1 MAQTITVT
9 LLTAGDGHDSS
20 TTYTLSAATG
30 TVTLPGGGAA
40 TGITKSQ
47 LESGITVEV
56 SDDSVT
62 SVTATVDGGNT
73 CIGTNASDS
82 WGLTPTPTPTVT
94 PATPTPTG
102 TTTPTVTPGITP
114 TPTVTVTPIT
124 PTPTNTPTV
133 TPGITPTPTVTVTPV
148 TPTPTNTPTPT
159 DPTPVATPTP
169 TGTTTPTVTTQITP
183 TPITPTPTVTEL
195 SPTLTPTPTPT
206 TTSECIRYELIHPSG
221 IGSSTFTYTG
231 CGDNLGD
238 NSITLTENDGPVYK
252 CSTSVP
258 NVDNINGEITVLG
271 PCTGPAPTPTP
282 TPTVTPATPT
292 PTSTPTPTD
301 PTPVATP
308 TPTVTATPTPT
319 STVAGDCREY
329 TVSNSGGST
338 VGFSYTDCNTGLG
351 TGASLDPAGQAGA
364 IVTICS
370 TTPPNLSSQP
380 ALSYTDNGLCPVVT
394 PTPTTTTTPTPTTT
408 ESQYTEFN
416 GNNEAGNFSSAC
428 DQQLEWDTTYFHNG
442 VGTLPQIGDT
452 VFTFGGGQYRVI
464 NAGFY
469 GIGEIF
475 DPSATYRMEI
485 NVNGQVS
492 GFEACTEFN

>member
-1 MAQTITVT
+1 MAQTITVRI
-9 LLTAGDGHDSS
+9 LTAGDGHNSS
-20 TTYTLSAATG
+20 TTYTLSATSG

-40 TGITKSQ
+40 SGITKS
-47 LESGITVEV
+47 LLDAGVTVVV
-56 SDDSVT
+56 SDDSIT
-62 SVTATVDGGNT
+62 SITATVDGGDT
-73 CIGTNASDS
+73 CIGTSTSDS
-82 WGLTPTPTPTVT
+82 WAVNPTPTPTPTVTVTPVTPTPTGTATPTVSPGITPTPTSTPVTPTPTGTTTPTTTPGVTPTPTVT
-94 PATPTPTG
+94 PATPTPTS
-102 TTTPTVTPGITP
+102 TPVTP
-114 TPTVTVTPIT
+114 TPTVTPA
-124 PTPTNTPTV
+124 
-133 TPGITPTPTVTVTPV
+133 TPTPTVTPA

-169 TGTTTPTVTTQITP
+169 T
-183 TPITPTPTVTEL
+183 
-195 SPTLTPTPTPT
+195 
-206 TTSECIRYELIHPSG
+206 
-221 IGSSTFTYTG
+221 
-231 CGDNLGD
+231 
-238 NSITLTENDGPVYK
+238 
-252 CSTSVP
+252 
-258 NVDNINGEITVLG
+258 
-271 PCTGPAPTPTP
+271 
-282 TPTVTPATPT
+282 VTPATPT
-292 PTSTPTPTD
+292 PTNTPTPTD

-416 GNNEAGNFSSAC
+416 GNNEAGDFISAC

-469 GIGEIF
+469 GIGELF

-492 GFEACTEFN
+492 GLEACSEIN

>member
-1 MAQTITVT
+1 MAQTITVRI
-9 LLTAGDGHDSS
+9 LTAGDGHNSS
-20 TTYTLSAATG
+20 TTYTLSATSG

-40 TGITKSQ
+40 SGITKS
-47 LESGITVEV
+47 LLDAGVTVVV
-56 SDDSVT
+56 SDDSIT
-62 SVTATVDGGNT
+62 SITATVDGGDT
-73 CIGTNASDS
+73 CIGTSTSDS
-82 WGLTPTPTPTVT
+82 WAVNPTP
-94 PATPTPTG
+94 
-102 TTTPTVTPGITP
+102 
-114 TPTVTVTPIT
+114 
-124 PTPTNTPTV
+124 
-133 TPGITPTPTVTVTPV
+133 TPTPTVTVTPV
-148 TPTPTNTPTPT
+148 TPTPTGTATPTVSPGITPTPT
-159 DPTPVATPTP
+159 STPVTPTP
-169 TGTTTPTVTTQITP
+169 TGTTTPTTTP
-183 TPITPTPTVTEL
+183 GV
-195 SPTLTPTPTPT
+195 
-206 TTSECIRYELIHPSG
+206 
-221 IGSSTFTYTG
+221 
-231 CGDNLGD
+231 
-238 NSITLTENDGPVYK
+238 
-252 CSTSVP
+252 
-258 NVDNINGEITVLG
+258 
-271 PCTGPAPTPTP
+271 TP

-292 PTSTPTPTD
+292 PTVTPATPTPTNTPTPTD

-416 GNNEAGNFSSAC
+416 GNNEAGDFISAC

-469 GIGEIF
+469 GIGELF

-492 GFEACTEFN
+492 GLEACSEIN